1 MRVQG
6 ETDCN
11 PLIVMYHEAGCPNY
25 FINDFTWA
33 NYWKPSLMGS
43 VFALMGLV
51 LGCLGLKLFSLIS
64 AFSVAICV
72 ALTSLWVI
80 AANTTWMRDTL
91 AFIFILLTL
100 AVVAV
105 VLTLL
110 LKERKHFSVTILL
123 LGCLSGFQ
131 AGSLLYALIYQVSK
145 WESLVAMLTFQ
156 FVFLVI
162 FAVFCYRERKSR
174 AGLKLTVAMVGGI
187 TFTRGLSLFFGG
199 YPIDSV

>member
-1 MRVQG
+1 
-6 ETDCN
+6 
-11 PLIVMYHEAGCPNY
+11 
-25 FINDFTWA
+25 
-33 NYWKPSLMGS
+33 MGS
-43 VFALMGLV
+43 VFALMGLGM
-51 LGCLGLKLFSLIS
+51 GCLGLKLFSLVS
-64 AFSVAICV
+64 AFSVAVTV
-72 ALTSLWVI
+72 ALTSLWLI

-110 LKERKHFSVTILL
+110 LKKKRHFPVTLFL
-123 LGCLSGFQ
+123 LGCLVGFQ

-156 FVFLVI
+156 FVFLAI
-162 FAVFCYRERKSR
+162 FAVFSYIRRKTQ
-174 AGLKLTVAMVGGI
+174 ADLKLTVALVGGF

>member
-1 MRVQG
+1 
-6 ETDCN
+6 
-11 PLIVMYHEAGCPNY
+11 
-25 FINDFTWA
+25 
-33 NYWKPSLMGS
+33 MGS

-110 LKERKHFSVTILL
+110 LMKRKHFSVTILL